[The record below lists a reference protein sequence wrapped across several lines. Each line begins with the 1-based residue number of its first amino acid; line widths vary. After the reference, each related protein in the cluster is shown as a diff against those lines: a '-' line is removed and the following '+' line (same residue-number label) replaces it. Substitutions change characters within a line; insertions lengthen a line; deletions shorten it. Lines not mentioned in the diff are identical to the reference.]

1 MTATL
6 AKSLIAFLPAG
17 MLFWGTAVLV
27 LRGKTVPSF
36 LQLVGAGCLV
46 VVALTHVFE
55 ALHLFAFMHWGEEH
69 SIGHYVDLS
78 SAVLGVT
85 LFPTGFLLHTL
96 GKRNAG
102 GRG

>member
-17 MLFWGTAVLV
+17 TLFWGTVVLF

-46 VVALTHVFE
+46 VVVLTHVFE
-55 ALHLFAFMHWGEEH
+55 AAHLFPFMHWGEEH

-85 LFPTGFLLHTL
+85 LFAAGFLVNAL
-96 GKRNAG
+96 GKGNAG

>member
-17 MLFWGTAVLV
+17 MLFWGAVVLV

-46 VVALTHVFE
+46 VVVLTHIFE
-55 ALHLFAFMHWGEEH
+55 ALHLFPFMHWGEKH
-69 SIGHYVDLS
+69 SMGHYVALS

-85 LFPTGFLLHTL
+85 LFAAGFLLHTL
-96 GKRNAG
+96 GNRNAG

>member
-1 MTATL
+1 MTAKL

-17 MLFWGTAVLV
+17 MLFWGAVVLF

-46 VVALTHVFE
+46 VVVLIHVFE
-55 ALHLFAFMHWGEEH
+55 ATHLFPFMHWGDEH
-69 SIGHYVDLS
+69 SIGHYLDLS

-85 LFPTGFLLHTL
+85 LFATGFLLHAL
-96 GKRNAG
+96 GNRNAG

>member
-6 AKSLIAFLPAG
+6 AKSLIAFLPTG
-17 MLFWGTAVLV
+17 MLVWGAVV
-27 LRGKTVPSF
+27 VFRRGKALPLF
-36 LQLVGAGCLV
+36 LQLVGAGCLAV
-46 VVALTHVFE
+46 VVLTHIFE
-55 ALHLFAFMHWGEEH
+55 ALRLFPSIGWGEQH
-69 SIGHYVDLS
+69 SIGHYIDLT

-85 LFPTGFLLHTL
+85 LFSVGFLLHAL